1 MPLAEDA
8 APAVSEAMP
17 NHLFT
22 FPCPCCNKMIEV
34 DTRSGK
40 ARAVR
45 AEESKQAGALDDLL
59 ASQKQDQRRL
69 DDIFRTAKGS
79 VARSADE
86 LDAKLQRAKEE
97 AKKDKDEKPRTP
109 FDLD

>member
-1 MPLAEDA
+1 MAE
-8 APAVSEAMP
+8 S
-17 NHLFT
+17 LFT
-22 FPCPCCNKMIEV
+22 FSCPCCGKQIEV

-45 AEESKQAGALDDLL
+45 PQEAKGGQSLDDLL
-59 ASQKQDQRRL
+59 SAQKKDQQRLADLFASAKDQQAKQSE
-69 DDIFRTAKGS
+69 A
-79 VARSADE
+79 

-97 AKKDKDEKPRTP
+97 AKKDKDERPRNP

>member
-1 MPLAEDA
+1 MAE
-8 APAVSEAMP
+8 S
-17 NHLFT
+17 LFT
-22 FPCPCCNKMIEV
+22 FSCPCCGKQIEV

-45 AEESKQAGALDDLL
+45 PQEAKGGQSLDDLL
-59 ASQKQDQRRL
+59 SAQKKDQQRLADLFASAKDQQSKQKD
-69 DDIFRTAKGS
+69 A
-79 VARSADE
+79 

-97 AKKDKDEKPRTP
+97 AKKDKDERPRNP

>member
-1 MPLAEDA
+1 
-8 APAVSEAMP
+8 MP

-40 ARAVR
+40 SRAVR
-45 AEESKQAGALDDLL
+45 AEESRKAGALDDLL
-59 ASQKQDQRRL
+59 QAQKADQQRL
-69 DDIFRTAKGS
+69 DDVFRSAKGS
-79 VARSADE
+79 VARAADD
-86 LDAKLQRAKEE
+86 LDAKLLRAKEE
-97 AKKDKDEKPRTP
+97 AKKDKDTRPRTP